1 MHGALASQI
10 QVQIGLVMFNVVEIA
25 IVHINNSSA
34 PSFGREHEHADSAL
48 NIHCKLH
55 NFDLSFLNLPCMHAL
70 MSLSPYYYITTLTW
84 YIFFCLRQ
92 TTTMTRSSSSRQA
105 ATRPAHTSRRSAP
118 GSSANIAGSW
128 HLGSFHWLYSWKIES
143 CGGKDILDAS
153 TSKQLTLQNFNT
165 KKPRCFQCLKN
176 VACCW

>member
-1 MHGALASQI
+1 
-10 QVQIGLVMFNVVEIA
+10 MFNVVEIVIA
-25 IVHINNSSA
+25 HINNSSA
-34 PSFGREHEHADSAL
+34 PSFGREHEHVDSAL

-118 GSSANIAGSW
+118 GSSANIANMQLSWFTVLQGSW
-128 HLGSFHWLYSWKIES
+128 HSGSFHCLYSWKIES
-143 CGGKDILDAS
+143 CGGKDILNAS
-153 TSKQLTLQNFNT
+153 TSKQLYKILI
-165 KKPRCFQCLKN
+165 PRNQDVSSVSKM
-176 VACCW
+176 

>member
-1 MHGALASQI
+1 
-10 QVQIGLVMFNVVEIA
+10 MFNVVEIV

-34 PSFGREHEHADSAL
+34 PSFGREHEHVDSAL

-118 GSSANIAGSW
+118 GSSAIIANIQLSW
-128 HLGSFHWLYSWKIES
+128 FY
-143 CGGKDILDAS
+143 CAS
-153 TSKQLTLQNFNT
+153 GIMTLRFLSLIVL
-165 KKPRCFQCLKN
+165 LKN
-176 VACCW
+176 RIMWWKGYFEC